1 MPLDL
6 EQATLAVGAL
16 GTAAL
21 ALVDTTKV
29 VGGGISRAGFRY
41 IKDVASRLVL
51 LATPTGPAGLHG
63 DDIVATLRANW
74 MNGVSMADQKAAAKA
89 LIKLH
94 FTPSTAAQLA
104 RETNVDPA
112 ILASVA
118 SKLSSATPLTLEESD
133 VYGRFDLAI
142 AAMLDYAYQRGD
154 QFYRNS
160 CKTLAAVFAV
170 ALAVAGNQ
178 ELT

>member
-1 MPLDL
+1 MRKL
-6 EQATLAVGAL
+6 ELLKRRADAELASADKALAVAK
-16 GTAAL
+16 TDDAKARAA
-21 ALVDTTKV
+21 DRK
-29 VGGGISRAGFRY
+29 
-41 IKDVASRLVL
+41 
-51 LATPTGPAGLHG
+51 
-63 DDIVATLRANW
+63 
-74 MNGVSMADQKAAAKA
+74 QKAAAKA

-178 ELT
+178 ELTTPLPNWQAVLIGIVATPLAPIAKDVSSAIAAAARALSSVRR